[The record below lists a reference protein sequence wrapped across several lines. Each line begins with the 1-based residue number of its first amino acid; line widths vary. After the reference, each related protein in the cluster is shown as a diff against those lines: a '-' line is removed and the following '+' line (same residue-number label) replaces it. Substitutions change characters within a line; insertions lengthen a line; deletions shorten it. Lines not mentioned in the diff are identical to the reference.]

1 MISRDDAQNLAG
13 TVESLQLELAAC
25 RLQVEEY
32 QQQAARLTEDNE
44 RLREEFRDLFE
55 EAPIPYVHEGMD
67 TRFIR
72 ANRAA
77 MRLLGLGP
85 DDVANTFGKSLV
97 AETPETQRQLRQ
109 GPIVSRCRTRRRRWN
124 SP

>member
-1 MISRDDAQNLAG
+1 MISREDAPNFAG
-13 TVESLQLELAAC
+13 TVESLRLEFAAC
-25 RLQVEEY
+25 RLQLEEC
-32 QQQAARLTEDNE
+32 QKQSARLTEDNE

-55 EAPIPYVHEGMD
+55 EAPIHYVHEGLD

-72 ANRAA
+72 AKRAA
-77 MRLLGLGP
+77 MLLLGLRP

-109 GPIVSRCRTRRRRWN
+109 ALGSIESGNERA
-124 SP
+124 